1 MWFCWETKARRLEM
15 NKKYI
20 KNILP
25 VENNKGN
32 EFFSKHRYDEINEI
46 LLKDFIS
53 HLNDTLLSLL
63 TND

>member
-1 MWFCWETKARRLEM
+1 M

-25 VENNKGN
+25 EENNRVN

-46 LLKDFIS
+46 LLKDLINY
-53 HLNDTLLSLL
+53 LNDSPLSML